1 MTTTLRIA
9 AEVKNLLA
17 IRRFV
22 QDTATALAVPAPAI
36 DDLVL
41 AVDESITNIIEHG
54 YRGQPG
60 DIEIEVRR
68 AGETVVVHLRDQ
80 APPFD
85 PTRLPDPDL
94 TLSLEER
101 PVGRMGVFLTRQLVD
116 AVTYRLT
123 SQGGNEL
130 TLTKKAA
137 RPHYTSQEIPHEH
150 DH

>member
-1 MTTTLRIA
+1 MTAVLRMPA
-9 AEVKNLLA
+9 DLNQLVTA
-17 IRRFV
+17 RRFV
-22 QDTATALAVPAPAI
+22 QEKAVALGASAAAADELI
-36 DDLVL
+36 L

-60 DIEIEVRR
+60 DIEIEMLR
-68 AGETVVVHLRDQ
+68 AGETVVVHLRDR

-123 SQGGNEL
+123 GEGGNEL
-130 TLTKKAA
+130 TLTKRAA
-137 RPHYTSQEIPHEH
+137 TPQPTSQEIPHEH

>member
-1 MTTTLRIA
+1 MLRIP
-9 AEVKNLLA
+9 AEVNNLVV

-22 QDTATALAVPAPAI
+22 QDAATALAAPAPAV

-41 AVDESITNIIEHG
+41 AVDESTTNIIEHG
-54 YRGQPG
+54 YCGQPG
-60 DIEIEVRR
+60 DIEIEVLR

-80 APPFD
+80 ASPFD

-116 AVTYRLT
+116 VVTYRLT
-123 SQGGNEL
+123 SDGGNEL
-130 TLTKKAA
+130 TLIKKTA
-137 RPHYTSQEIPHEH
+137 RHQPTSQEIPHEH

>member
-1 MTTTLRIA
+1 MTLMLRIA
-9 AEVKNLLA
+9 AEVNNLLA

-22 QDTATALAVPAPAI
+22 QDAAAALAVPAPAI

-41 AVDESITNIIEHG
+41 AVDESITNVIEHG

-60 DIEIEVRR
+60 DVEIEVRR
-68 AGETVVVHLRDQ
+68 AGETVVVHLRDR

-85 PTRLPDPDL
+85 PTGLPDPDL

-123 SQGGNEL
+123 GEGGNEL
-130 TLTKKAA
+130 TLTKRAVTLA
-137 RPHYTSQEIPHEH
+137 EISN
-150 DH
+150 

>member
-1 MTTTLRIA
+1 MTALLRVTA
-9 AEVKNLLA
+9 DLNNLPA
-17 IRRFV
+17 IRDFV
-22 QDTATALAVPAPAI
+22 QETATALAVPAPAI

-41 AVDESITNIIEHG
+41 AVDESTTNIIEHG
-54 YRGQPG
+54 YCGQPG
-60 DIEIEVRR
+60 DIEIEMLR
-68 AGETVVVHLRDQ
+68 AGEAVVVHLRDQ

-123 SQGGNEL
+123 GQGANEL
-130 TLTKKAA
+130 TLTKKTAM
-137 RPHYTSQEIPHEH
+137 PQITSQEIPHEH
-150 DH
+150 DL

>member
-1 MTTTLRIA
+1 MTAVLRMPA
-9 AEVKNLLA
+9 DLNQLVTA
-17 IRRFV
+17 RRFV
-22 QDTATALAVPAPAI
+22 QEKAVALGASAAAADELI
-36 DDLVL
+36 L

-68 AGETVVVHLRDQ
+68 AGETVVVHLRDR

-123 SQGGNEL
+123 GEGGNEL
-130 TLTKKAA
+130 TLTKRAA
-137 RPHYTSQEIPHEH
+137 TPQPTSQEIPHEH

>member
-1 MTTTLRIA
+1 MTAVLRVA
-9 AEVKNLLA
+9 ADLNNLPA
-17 IRRFV
+17 IRGFV
-22 QDTATALAVPAPAI
+22 EQTATALAAPAPAI

-41 AVDESITNIIEHG
+41 AVDESTTNIIEHG
-54 YRGQPG
+54 YCGQTG
-60 DIEIEVRR
+60 DIEIEMLR
-68 AGETVVVHLRDQ
+68 AGDTVVVHLRDQ

-123 SQGGNEL
+123 SQGANEL
-130 TLTKKAA
+130 TLTKKTAM
-137 RPHYTSQEIPHEH
+137 PQITSQEIPHEH
-150 DH
+150 DL

>member
-1 MTTTLRIA
+1 M
-9 AEVKNLLA
+9 
-17 IRRFV
+17 
-22 QDTATALAVPAPAI
+22 
-36 DDLVL
+36 
-41 AVDESITNIIEHG
+41 
-54 YRGQPG
+54 
-60 DIEIEVRR
+60 
-68 AGETVVVHLRDQ
+68 RDR

-123 SQGGNEL
+123 GEGGNEL
-130 TLTKKAA
+130 TLTKRAA
-137 RPHYTSQEIPHEH
+137 RPQPTSQEIPYEH

>member
-1 MTTTLRIA
+1 MTLMLRIA
-9 AEVKNLLA
+9 AELNNLPA

-22 QDTATALAVPAPAI
+22 QETATALAAPARAI

-41 AVDESITNIIEHG
+41 AVDESTTNIIEHG
-54 YRGQPG
+54 YCGQPG
-60 DIEIEVRR
+60 DIEIEVGR

-94 TLSLEER
+94 TLSLEDR

-130 TLTKKAA
+130 TLTKKTAT
-137 RPHYTSQEIPHEH
+137 PQPTSQEIPHEH

>member
-1 MTTTLRIA
+1 MTALLRMP
-9 AEVKNLLA
+9 AELNQLDTA
-17 IRRFV
+17 RRFV
-22 QDTATALAVPAPAI
+22 QEKAVALGATATATDELI
-36 DDLVL
+36 L

-54 YRGQPG
+54 YCGQPG
-60 DIEIEVRR
+60 DIEIEVLR
-68 AGETVVVHLRDQ
+68 AGETVVVHLRDR

-85 PTRLPDPDL
+85 PTCLPDPDL

-123 SQGGNEL
+123 GEGGNEL

-137 RPHYTSQEIPHEH
+137 TPQYTSQEISHEH